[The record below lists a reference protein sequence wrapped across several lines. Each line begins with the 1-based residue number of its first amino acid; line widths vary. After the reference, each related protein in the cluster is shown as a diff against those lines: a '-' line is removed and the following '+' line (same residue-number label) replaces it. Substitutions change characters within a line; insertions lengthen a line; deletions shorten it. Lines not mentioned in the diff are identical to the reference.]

1 MRVEQVKADTVAVPV
16 FEATRHDTLPTRL
29 RTLTFNL
36 TIYRFVASTSDDEAF
51 RIDVGGLDEFHV
63 FRFHDKERL
72 GGGKTTFRWTR
83 DRSFFSV
90 PPVKSEHRELVL
102 RASGGRPPTAAPARF
117 TVFLAD
123 VAIGT
128 AEPDAEF
135 RDYAFAI
142 PADLAATLARQPAG
156 AEIRIESTTWTPRD
170 ILGGADDRA
179 LGVMIDRAEIR

>member
-1 MRVEQVKADTVAVPV
+1 
-16 FEATRHDTLPTRL
+16 
-29 RTLTFNL
+29 
-36 TIYRFVASTSDDEAF
+36 
-51 RIDVGGLDEFHV
+51 
-63 FRFHDKERL
+63 
-72 GGGKTTFRWTR
+72 
-83 DRSFFSV
+83 
-90 PPVKSEHRELVL
+90 
-102 RASGGRPPTAAPARF
+102 
-117 TVFLAD
+117 VFLAD
-123 VAIGT
+123 LAIGT